1 MQGCLEGIRVLDL
14 AQFLAA
20 PFAATW
26 LGDLGADVIKIES
39 PAGDDMRRWGR
50 SKNGKPLMWKMLSRN
65 KRSVTLN
72 LKAKRG
78 VEMFL
83 KLVEQA
89 DVVVENMRPGK
100 LAALGLGYDVLKKTN
115 PKVVLMSISAY
126 GQTGPYSMRPGFGT
140 LSEAMS
146 GYASITGEDNGPPL
160 LPAFGL
166 ADSIAGMAGAISI
179 LAALRARDKSGRGQ
193 HIDISLLE
201 PLMSV
206 LEPMFVNY
214 DQLGL
219 TQLRQGSRLEYA
231 APRNI
236 YKTKDGKF
244 LAMSSTGQ
252 NAFERTMAA
261 IGLAHMVEDERFKTN
276 PMRVKNVGELDPLI
290 SDWVAKRTLK
300 EALDILIPAGSAAG
314 PVYAA
319 GDVFTDEHVIAR
331 ECITTVDDPDLGKLK
346 MANIPVRMSE
356 NQPQIKFTGR
366 DLGADNAAVYGELLG
381 IGADEMKELKT
392 NKVI

>member
-1 MQGCLEGIRVLDL
+1 MQGCLEGIRVLDM

-26 LGDLGADVIKIES
+26 LGDLGADVIKIEN
-39 PAGDDMRRWGR
+39 PGGDDMRRWGQ

-72 LKAKRG
+72 LREKKG
-78 VEMFL
+78 IEIFL
-83 KLVEQA
+83 GLVKQA

-100 LAALGLGYDVLKKTN
+100 LAALGLAYEVLKEAN
-115 PKVVLMSISAY
+115 PAIVLMSISAY
-126 GQTGPYSMRPGFGT
+126 GQTGPYSLRPGFGT

-146 GYASITGEDNGPPL
+146 GYASITGEEQGPPL

-179 LAALRARDKSGRGQ
+179 LAALRARDKTGKGQ

-206 LEPMFVNY
+206 LEPMFINY

-219 TQLRQGSRLEYA
+219 TQQRQGSRLEYA

-236 YKTKDGKF
+236 YRSKDGKF

-252 NAFERTMAA
+252 KAFERTMTA
-261 IGLAHMVEDERFKTN
+261 IGLGSLIDDERFRTN
-276 PMRVKNVGELDPLI
+276 PMRRKNVDQLDPLI
-290 SDWVAKRTLK
+290 AGWVSARTLK
-300 EALDILIPAGSAAG
+300 EALDILIPAGAAAG
-314 PVYAA
+314 PVYAV
-319 GDVFTDEHVIAR
+319 GDVFTDEHIVARQSIA
-331 ECITTVDDPDLGKLK
+331 TVDDADLGPIK
-346 MANIPVRMSE
+346 MVNIPVRMTEQS
-356 NQPQIKFTGR
+356 PRIRFPGR
-366 DLGADNAAVYGELLG
+366 NLGEDNGSVYSELLG
-381 IGADEMKELKT
+381 IGAAELQELKEK
-392 NKVI
+392 KVI